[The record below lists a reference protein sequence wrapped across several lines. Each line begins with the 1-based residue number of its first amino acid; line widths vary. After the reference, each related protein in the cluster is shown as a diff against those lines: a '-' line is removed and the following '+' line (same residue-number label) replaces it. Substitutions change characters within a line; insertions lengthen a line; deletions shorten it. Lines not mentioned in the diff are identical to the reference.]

1 MLYTRKGDDG
11 KTKDFKGDDRHSKNS
26 IKTEA
31 LGTVDELNSFLGLVK
46 VKGKTSD
53 LSFNGVGLDAIVHE
67 VQKNLFIVQAEMAG
81 AEKNIKEEKIK
92 NMEAVIDDIEKK
104 LPELKQFAISGG
116 TEMNALLHTARAIA
130 RRAERKT
137 VAYHEEV
144 RELNEQTRQYMNRLS
159 SLLYA
164 LARLANHLSGI
175 NEESPDY
182 E

>member
-11 KTKDFKGDDRHSKNS
+11 TTEDFKGDGRHSKNS
-26 IKTEA
+26 IKSET
-31 LGTVDELNSFLGLVK
+31 LGTLDELNSFLGLVK
-46 VKGKTSD
+46 VKAKNSG
-53 LSFNGVGLDAIVHE
+53 LSFKEKGIDLMVHE
-67 VQKNLFIVQAEMAG
+67 VQKNLFIVQAELAG
-81 AEKNIKEEKIK
+81 AEKNITEDKIK
-92 NMEAVIDDIEKK
+92 EMEEMIDNIEKT

-116 TEMNALLHTARAIA
+116 TEMNALLHTARTIA

-144 RELNEQTRQYMNRLS
+144 QKLGENTRKYMNRLS

-164 LARLANHLSGI
+164 LARLSNYLSGI

-182 E
+182 K